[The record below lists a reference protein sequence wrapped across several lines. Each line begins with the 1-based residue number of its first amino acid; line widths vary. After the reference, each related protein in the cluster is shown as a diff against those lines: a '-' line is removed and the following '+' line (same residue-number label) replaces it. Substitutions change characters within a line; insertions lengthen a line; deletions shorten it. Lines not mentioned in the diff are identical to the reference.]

1 MLFKLAW
8 LSLLNRKVSV
18 LLTIASI
25 SLSVIIV
32 VGVEHIRSQ
41 AEQSF
46 NRTVSG
52 VDLIIGARTSQ
63 LNLLLYSV
71 FRIGNPS
78 NNISWESYQLIA
90 SDDRVAW
97 TIPISLGDSHRGYRV
112 LGTTTD
118 YLEHFRYGNQRA
130 LALQSGFVLSDT
142 YDAVLG
148 AEVARQLNY
157 AVGDH
162 ITLAHGLG
170 QISFHNHTQ
179 HPFTISGIL
188 EPTGTPV
195 DQTIHTLLTGME
207 AIHMNRPPGAPP
219 VTADQLQP
227 TSITAFMVGLE
238 TRMTVF
244 NLQRAINDYR
254 GEPLLAILPG
264 VAMAELWEM
273 MSTVENI
280 LALISALVLVASLLG
295 LATMLL
301 SSMRERRGEIFLFRS
316 IGMHASSVLLL
327 VELEA
332 ILITAVAATLG
343 IALVT
348 AVLLVSQDWLSQ
360 NYGVFVSAIPLSAAV
375 AKYIAAILASA
386 MVLALIPALT
396 AYRSALG
403 SKIQS

>member
-1 MLFKLAW
+1 MLLKLAW

-32 VGVEHIRSQ
+32 VSVEHIRSQ

-90 SDDRVAW
+90 GDDRVAW

-130 LALQSGFVLSDT
+130 LALQTGAVLSDT
-142 YDAVLG
+142 HDAVLG
-148 AEVARQLNY
+148 AEVARQLDY

-162 ITLAHGLG
+162 IILAHGLG

-219 VTADQLQP
+219 LSAEELQP
-227 TSITAFMVGLE
+227 DSITAFMVGLE

-343 IALVT
+343 IVLVT
-348 AVLLVSQDWLSQ
+348 AVLLVGQDWLSQ
-360 NYGVFVSAIPLSAAV
+360 NYGVFISAIPLSAAV
-375 AKYIAAILASA
+375 GKYIAAILVSA
-386 MVLALIPALT
+386 MVLALIPALS

-403 SKIQS
+403 SRIQS